1 VKQYR
6 LIGNF
11 VLWSLGEFAVMAAAA
26 WIMKGLIAVAG
37 SGEVGKGITAA
48 TVLLSVAVAII
59 VQLWVRLNDLSGLAS
74 LTPVE
79 RRRLWAQVR
88 SRARALVSL
97 TIFFTVFIFF
107 VLATSAIA
115 TSQYS
120 NIASLLIGPQDLL
133 IGVSAGFGACV
144 VLVAGV
150 LVDLNEVANFR
161 WTVETSDQAARK
173 AAQIKDELR
182 VSEAGFE
189 SDENIQGYKRVSGT

>member
-1 VKQYR
+1 MKQYR

>member
-1 VKQYR
+1 
-6 LIGNF
+6 
-11 VLWSLGEFAVMAAAA
+11 
-26 WIMKGLIAVAG
+26 
-37 SGEVGKGITAA
+37 
-48 TVLLSVAVAII
+48 VAII